1 MKPKIDDEYF
11 EILIQPQDFIEIFA
25 DFISSNIQEML
36 EEISSPYDF
45 KGHQNDLTPY
55 DLSVFFPQE
64 EQKYSQLIIRTT
76 QSPQSILDLLIE
88 FSDVL
93 SKRVGERVEFGFGYK
108 VCQNKDWIEAYK
120 QSILPISVGGFYI
133 RPSWHKSAK
142 ELGLSLDDVVIDPAL
157 AFGSGHHATTSMC
170 LEFLS
175 QMDLK
180 DKRLLDVG
188 CGSGI
193 LSICSSRLGANVEI
207 CDTDE
212 FAIEESGK
220 NFALN
225 NEKFV
230 KSWVGSITQAQ
241 GEYDVIVANILAH
254 IIIMLHYGLKEHLK
268 VGGTLILSGILQ
280 TYQDEVL
287 EKFKDFEVV
296 QISQK
301 DEWVALKL
309 AKLK

>member
-1 MKPKIDDEYF
+1 MKPKDEYF
-11 EILIQPQDFIEIFA
+11 EILIQPQGFIEIFA
-25 DFISSNIQEML
+25 DFISSNTQEAL

-45 KGHQNDLTPY
+45 RGHHNDLSAY

-64 EQKYSQLIIRTT
+64 QQKYPQLIIRTI
-76 QSPQSILDLLIE
+76 QSPQSILSLLVE
-88 FSDVL
+88 FCDVL
-93 SKRVGERVEFGFGYK
+93 SVRVGEKVEFGFGYK

-133 RPSWHKSAK
+133 RPSWHRSAK
-142 ELGLSLDDVVIDPAL
+142 ELGLEFDDIVIDPAL

-175 QMDLK
+175 QMDLEE
-180 DKRLLDVG
+180 KRLLDVG

-207 CDTDE
+207 CDTDK
-212 FAIEESGK
+212 FAIEESEK

-225 NEKFV
+225 SETYA
-230 KSWVGSITQAQ
+230 KSWVGSIAQAQ

-254 IIIMLHYGLKEHLK
+254 IIMMLYYDLNTHLK
-268 VGGTLILSGILQ
+268 QGGVLILSGILQ
-280 TYQDEVL
+280 TYQDQVL
-287 EKFKDFEVV
+287 EKFKDYQVE

-301 DEWVALKL
+301 DEWVAIKL